1 MFKNMTINWNFF
13 ADEIKE
19 RAMSVAEQKGK
30 SPEKILE
37 VSGGKAKLKKKREKM
52 SKESHAG

>member
-1 MFKNMTINWNFF
+1 MTINWNFF

-37 VSGGKAKLKKKREKM
+37 ISGGKAKLKKKREKM